1 MPRTIEIPDQLSDL
15 FANPQRIKD
24 AIALLNALAGMEV
37 HLVPPGNV
45 ASLEPGQRIIR
56 GEPPTLILPLP
67 LRFRG
72 PISDSTATAASAS
85 AQLNLLLA
93 ELRATKQLPA

>member
-1 MPRTIEIPDQLSDL
+1 MPRTIELPDELADL
-15 FANPQRIKD
+15 FANPQRIRD
-24 AIALLNALAGMEV
+24 AVALLNALSALEV

-45 ASLEPGQRIIR
+45 ASLAPGNRVIR

-67 LRFRG
+67 LKFRAA
-72 PISDSTATAASAS
+72 IADSSATAASAS